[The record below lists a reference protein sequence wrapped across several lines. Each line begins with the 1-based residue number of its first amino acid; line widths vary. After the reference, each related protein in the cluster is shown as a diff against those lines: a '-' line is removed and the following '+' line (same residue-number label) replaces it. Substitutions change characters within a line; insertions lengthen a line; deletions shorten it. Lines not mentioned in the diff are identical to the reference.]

1 MGSQDRGG
9 QSRDEI
15 TVQCAEENEQGCKVG
30 WGRKG
35 RKSVQLLDIPY
46 IASPVLLVSLL
57 RFILALLRIEL
68 VMCRHGCDS
77 SDGRLKRFPN
87 IGSQIW
93 MMIFCCSGSGR
104 GIDHQIYKIEEGDR
118 VIEVMIKRISWP
130 LMVMKR
136 ISRRR

>member
-1 MGSQDRGG
+1 LKRFPNISSQIWSSIIFQAPLASTLGGGHWRGRHRC
-9 QSRDEI
+9 SR
-15 TVQCAEENEQGCKVG
+15 
-30 WGRKG
+30 R
-35 RKSVQLLDIPY
+35 R
-46 IASPVLLVSLL
+46 
-57 RFILALLRIEL
+57 RR
-68 VMCRHGCDS
+68 S